1 MRVKRV
7 EVTYGSACGLFAAW
21 KLGPIQ
27 RELELSHIIMRK
39 AWMRYPLQIAAFTVA
54 YWIGT

>member
-7 EVTYGSACGLFAAW
+7 EVTFGSACGLFAAW

-27 RELELSHIIMRK
+27 RELELSHVLFRK
-39 AWMRYPLQIAAFTVA
+39 AWMRYPVQIAAFALA
-54 YWIGT
+54 YHVGT